1 MNWKNWTGSATFW
14 KTLPTSSFLI
24 FLAAVFCL
32 FASLGFILDSRNPPE
47 TGASELALNVLVRSL
62 FAVCWAFLG
71 VRRMF
76 KSMIRNC
83 GWANVRTLDP
93 KDISNQLR
101 ARVLAHGEQ
110 RDDQTILLIRRV
122 C

>member
-76 KSMIRNC
+76 KSMI
-83 GWANVRTLDP
+83 P
-93 KDISNQLR
+93 
-101 ARVLAHGEQ
+101 LAAGQ
-110 RDDQTILLIRRV
+110 MSALWIRKTSQTSFAPV
-122 C
+122 F